1 MSQKEKINLSSTE
14 EIPVNFNEKNNI
26 ILNNYEGDR
35 VYSIIES
42 LSKRA
47 VTSLEK
53 TQSII
58 NTKLLNNI
66 LVKIDEKE
74 QEKIQ
79 KEQEDSDSEKQKFNN
94 KFILY
99 EGEELEEQYIQKLL
113 KTAGQNMTDYKVIS
127 GSQLKIF
134 IKEGVKNEEKANQI
148 LTAISQSNEKYDVK
162 LNYNADGYV
171 ESIDITVS
179 QKK

>member
-1 MSQKEKINLSSTE
+1 
-14 EIPVNFNEKNNI
+14 
-26 ILNNYEGDR
+26 
-35 VYSIIES
+35 
-42 LSKRA
+42 
-47 VTSLEK
+47 
-53 TQSII
+53 
-58 NTKLLNNI
+58 
-66 LVKIDEKE
+66 
-74 QEKIQ
+74 
-79 KEQEDSDSEKQKFNN
+79 
-94 KFILY
+94 
-99 EGEELEEQYIQKLL
+99 
-113 KTAGQNMTDYKVIS
+113 MTDYKVIS